1 MQEASSAK
9 NDQVVLGVVAQM
21 YGHVQTAGKQA
32 GMNNVAL
39 VFESLSDKTKPGFE
53 NTFDHARKALKAY
66 GRFVRGANADDERL
80 AITHMRAAV
89 GGLDSRRASN
99 VVKPRQ
105 RAPATGTLG
114 LQAVVVGALRTLSE
128 RPSARLESMVAPV
141 IPTTGTPL
149 AIWQNATKLRTQDD
163 DKLLFELA
171 ATLHQHAKAT
181 GPNGRDHV
189 LDAVGSMSD
198 RSRSDLPAT
207 ANRLA
212 TFNAMAAYDRHLKA
226 PTKDSQASTRQSV
239 VSNMRKAVD
248 GLSDFRTSQHAPT
261 PEVSAVRDH
270 LGAAIQKRSALDE
283 RYIVPAAIAVA
294 GAPNSP
300 VKHPSDIMD
309 MLASQGDKGVR
320 RMLAESAEP
329 VAAPARGLS
338 GIIRQPILPPPGFRP
353 VEKAV
358 RRFSHHP

>member
-1 MQEASSAK
+1 MQEASSVK

-105 RAPATGTLG
+105 GVPATGTLG

-128 RPSARLESMVAPV
+128 RPSARLENTVAPV
-141 IPTTGTPL
+141 IPITGTPL
-149 AIWQNATKLRTQDD
+149 SIWKNAVKQRVQDD
-163 DKLLFELA
+163 DKVLLELA
-171 ATLHQHAKAT
+171 GTLHQHVTAT

-198 RSRSDLPAT
+198 RSQSELQAT
-207 ANRLA
+207 ANRMA
-212 TFNAMAAYDRHLKA
+212 TFDAISAYDRHLKA
-226 PTKDSQASTRQSV
+226 TDKDSKGSTKQSV
-239 VSNMRKAVD
+239 VSYMRKSMD
-248 GLSDFRTSQHAPT
+248 GLSVFRTSQRAPT
-261 PEVSAVRDH
+261 PEV
-270 LGAAIQKRSALDE
+270 AAIRGELSSAIRKRSALDE
-283 RYIVPAAIAVA
+283 RYIVPAAMAIA
-294 GAPNSP
+294 GLPNSP
-300 VKHPSDIMD
+300 VRHPSEILDQF
-309 MLASQGDKGVR
+309 ASQQDRGVT
-320 RMLAESAEP
+320 RMLAEPAKP
-329 VAAPARGLS
+329 VVAPARGLS
-338 GIIRQPILPPPGFRP
+338 GIIRQPTLPPHGFRP
-353 VEKAV
+353 VQSAV
-358 RRFSHHP
+358 RRFNPHP